1 MSKRKTKRQPKKERN
16 LVALGML
23 TRGGSGAHK
32 NKADPTRGK
41 KRRSKHKKS
50 WEPLP

>member
-1 MSKRKTKRQPKKERN
+1 MAKRKPKAARN

-23 TRGGSGAHK
+23 TRGGSGRHK
-32 NKADPTRGK
+32 NKGDAARGK
-41 KRRSKHKKS
+41 KRRAKHKKG